1 MDSLNLPMHL
11 AQFADWEYGTIADGE
26 KIQVNKC
33 GSISLKTGA
42 SGETNTLA
50 DPSRAGLWLDITL
63 YSDGGGDRVI
73 ATASPVNQAGNNRL
87 TFGDVGDTIFL
98 KSVRYSA
105 TEFRWRVVAYD
116 GVALSTV

>member
-26 KIQVNKC
+26 KIQVTKC
-33 GSISLKTGA
+33 GCISLKTGA

-50 DPSRAGLWLDITL
+50 DPSRAGVWLSITL

-73 ATASPVNQAGNNRL
+73 TAASAVNQTGNNTL
-87 TFGDVGDTIFL
+87 TFGDDGDTIFL
-98 KSVRYSA
+98 QSVRYSSTA
-105 TEFRWRVVAYD
+105 FRWRVVAND
-116 GVALSTV
+116 GVSLSTV

>member
-11 AQFADWEYGTIADGE
+11 AQFADWEYGEIVNGE
-26 KIQVNKC
+26 KIQVTKC

-50 DPSRAGLWLDITL
+50 DPSRAGIWLDLTL

-73 ATASPVNQAGNNRL
+73 TAASAVNQTGNNTL

-105 TEFRWRVVAYD
+105 TEFRWRVVNAD